1 MANKTGHYAFLAGV
15 LLAIIVG
22 LFPDLS
28 KQYSSIVVM
37 VLVLLGLIVGF
48 LNITAKETTEFLVA
62 SIALMGGGAAL
73 ESITVIPVVGDV
85 LYSILLHVAV
95 FVAPAALVVAL
106 KAIKNLAE
114 SK

>member
-1 MANKTGHYAFLAGV
+1 MGNKTGHYAFLAGV

-22 LFPDLS
+22 LFYEAA
-28 KQYSSIVVM
+28 KNYSSAVVV

-48 LNITAKETTEFLVA
+48 LNVTARETTEFLVA
-62 SIALMGGGAAL
+62 AIALMGGGAAL
-73 ESITVIPVVGDV
+73 ESITVIPVVGTV
-85 LYSILLHVAV
+85 LYQILLHVAV

>member
-1 MANKTGHYAFLAGV
+1 MGNKTGHYAFLAGV

-22 LFPDLS
+22 LFPETS
-28 KQYSSIVVM
+28 KNYASAVIV
-37 VLVLLGLIVGF
+37 VLVLLGLIVGL

-62 SIALMGGGAAL
+62 AIALMGGGAAL
-73 ESITVIPVVGDV
+73 ESITVIPVVGAV
-85 LYSILLHVAV
+85 IYNILLHVAV

>member
-1 MANKTGHYAFLAGV
+1 MAMRTGHLAFIAGV
-15 LLAIIVG
+15 LLAILVG
-22 LFPDLS
+22 LFPEIN
-28 KQYSSIVVM
+28 KQYSQYIIV
-37 VLVLLGLIVGF
+37 VLVLLGVIVGF

>member
-1 MANKTGHYAFLAGV
+1 MGNKTGHYAFLAGV

-22 LFPDLS
+22 LFPETS
-28 KQYSSIVVM
+28 KNYSSAVIV
-37 VLVLLGLIVGF
+37 VLVLLGLIVG
-48 LNITAKETTEFLVA
+48 LMNITAKETTEFLVA

-73 ESITVIPVVGDV
+73 ESITVIPVVGEV
-85 LYSILLHVAV
+85 VYNILLHVAV